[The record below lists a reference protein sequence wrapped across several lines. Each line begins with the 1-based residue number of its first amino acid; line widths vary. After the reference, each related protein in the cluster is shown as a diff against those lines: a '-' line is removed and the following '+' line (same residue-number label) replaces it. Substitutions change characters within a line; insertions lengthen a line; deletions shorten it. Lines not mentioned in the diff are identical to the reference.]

1 MKGLCPTAKQVKEYL
16 EGLDEGPKQRP
27 DALPSAQELHETH
40 HAEESEEGD

>member
-1 MKGLCPTAKQVKEYL
+1 MEEYL

-27 DALPSAQELHETH
+27 DALPSAQELHKTH

>member
-1 MKGLCPTAKQVKEYL
+1 MKGLRPTAKQVKEYL
-16 EGLDEGPKQRP
+16 EGLDEGPKQCP